1 MKLENKSR
9 MEKYGEIRQNKRKE
23 LDVKKFRLRNAKDIK
38 KRTTKMARR
47 FKTHLN

>member
-9 MEKYGEIRQNKRKE
+9 MEKYGEIRQNKKKE
-23 LDVKKFRLRNAKDIK
+23 LDVKIETEKRKRYKK